1 MGKASLRMK
10 TKTEER
16 RTELNGDRVLNTLLV
31 QLDPTVPEARHPR
44 TFSYRSQCVLLKL
57 AGVGILSL
65 VTKRVLTVALKL
77 LRFKYHLR
85 NT

>member
-1 MGKASLRMK
+1 MK

-65 VTKRVLTVALKL
+65 VIERTPTFMKILTRGSAATV
-77 LRFKYHLR
+77 RQS
-85 NT
+85 